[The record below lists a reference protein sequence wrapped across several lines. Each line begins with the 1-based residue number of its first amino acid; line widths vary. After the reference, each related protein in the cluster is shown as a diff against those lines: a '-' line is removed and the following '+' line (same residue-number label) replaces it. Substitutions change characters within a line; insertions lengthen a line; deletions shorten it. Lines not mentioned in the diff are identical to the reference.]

1 MVYRSMEEVPLVLP
15 VRDLID
21 ILQVSRN
28 TAYNIVRSNK
38 IHSIRVEGQIR
49 IPKSALEA
57 YLAA

>member
-1 MVYRSMEEVPLVLP
+1 MVYRSMEEVPLVLS
-15 VRDLID
+15 VRDLAD

-28 TAYNIVRSNK
+28 TAYDIVRSGK
-38 IHSIRVEGQIR
+38 IHAIRADSQIR

>member
-1 MVYRSMEEVPLVLP
+1 MVYRSMEEVPLVLS

-49 IPKSALEA
+49 IPKGALEA

>member
-1 MVYRSMEEVPLVLP
+1 MVYRSMEEVPLVLS